1 MTTKYR
7 RSSAFI
13 GNKRSSTWTSPIS
26 CSRRTP
32 ALKVRGAFAKTTHF
46 YAEEES
52 RRKEMKRQ
60 KEVEHMEGLKMQ
72 MSAKR
77 EVIPKGMMEHE
88 YLLNKKLLE
97 MVDKKSP
104 SMLSKRK
111 EGF

>member
-1 MTTKYR
+1 
-7 RSSAFI
+7 
-13 GNKRSSTWTSPIS
+13 
-26 CSRRTP
+26 
-32 ALKVRGAFAKTTHF
+32 
-46 YAEEES
+46 
-52 RRKEMKRQ
+52 
-60 KEVEHMEGLKMQ
+60 MEGLKTQ